1 MNLAGSTAETA
12 SENLRSTVK
21 SGNFP
26 PLTSTAM
33 LEWTERKRK
42 EKEIK
47 INVKIKRNGRQKSQ
61 EL

>member
-33 LEWTERKRK
+33 LE
-42 EKEIK
+42 
-47 INVKIKRNGRQKSQ
+47 
-61 EL
+61 